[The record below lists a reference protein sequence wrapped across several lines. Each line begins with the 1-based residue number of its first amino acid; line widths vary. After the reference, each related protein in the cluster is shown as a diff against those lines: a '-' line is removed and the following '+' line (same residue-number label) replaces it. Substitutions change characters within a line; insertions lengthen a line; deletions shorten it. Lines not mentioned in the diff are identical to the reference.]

1 MGPESRFALGR
12 FRDYGVWVF
21 LRNGWMRVG
30 VVLLLAS
37 TSACREEKVKMV
49 TTTKPTHTNRLAQEK
64 SPYLLQHQHNP
75 VDWHAW
81 GEEAFGRARTENK
94 PIFLSI
100 GYSTCHWCHVME
112 RETFE
117 DEQTAKFLNEHF
129 ISIKVDREER
139 PDVDKIYMTF
149 VQGMTGS
156 GGWPLNV
163 FLSPDLRPF
172 YGGTYW
178 PPEPK
183 HGRPA
188 FRQVLEQIHKA
199 WTERREQL
207 TASSKEL
214 HQRLTELTSREA
226 TNKVVLSPDD
236 LRRAGAELKEGYDP
250 VHGGWGTAPKFPS
263 PSHPLY
269 LLGYGPRFADKE
281 AVDMVLH
288 TCERMASGGIYDQ
301 IGGGFSRYSVD
312 AQWLV
317 PHFEKMLYDN
327 AQLLGL
333 YLDCYLVSGEEGYA
347 DVARDI
353 VRYVLRDMT
362 HPDGGFYSAEDADSE
377 GKEGKFYCWTRDELT
392 RLLTPEEFN
401 VATKYYGV
409 TEKGNFVDHSDPN
422 PLPNQNVLS
431 VVNTNLAPAELPL
444 LKSAKE
450 KIFRARS
457 KRVRP
462 HLDDKVLASWNGLML
477 GSLARAAVVLNEP
490 GYLAAAEKNLSFVKS
505 KLWDPASQAL
515 YSRWRDGQRDSV
527 QLLESYAFLLSGVL
541 ELYQTTIDRAHLE
554 FAVALADGMIKRF
567 YDSSDGGFWQS
578 PADSKDLILRVK
590 DDYDG
595 AEPSGNSV
603 AAMALL
609 KLAAIAE
616 RKEYREAAE
625 KSLRLFSERL
635 QRIPQA
641 VPYMLMAVDFSMEE
655 PKRAV
660 IATTDPKSSPTKQL
674 LRGVHSVFQR
684 RKVVL
689 GTDGGVEPFAKTL
702 KPKDGSATA
711 YVCTGTACQPPTND
725 PKAVAALLK

>member
-1 MGPESRFALGR
+1 VRQG
-12 FRDYGVWVF
+12 YGARVL
-21 LRNGWMRVG
+21 LRNGSAIAAI
-30 VVLLLAS
+30 LLVAG
-37 TSACREEKVKMV
+37 TACRHQKQTQGHV
-49 TTTKPTHTNRLAQEK
+49 TNATATAKPAHTNRLAREK

-75 VDWHAW
+75 VNWYAW
-81 GEEAFGRARTENK
+81 GDEAFARARSENK

-112 RETFE
+112 RESFE
-117 DEQTAKFLNEHF
+117 SHDLAAFLNEHF
-129 ISIKVDREER
+129 VSIKVDREER

-149 VQGMTGS
+149 VQGMTGQ

-163 FLSPDLRPF
+163 FLSPDLKPF

-188 FRQVLEQIHKA
+188 FLQVLQQIHKA
-199 WTERREQL
+199 WTERRDQL
-207 TASSKEL
+207 TASANDL
-214 HQRLTELTSREA
+214 HQRLTQMTTREA
-226 TNKVVLSPDD
+226 TNKLVVGVED
-236 LRRAGAELKEGYDP
+236 LRRAGTELKEGYDAA
-250 VHGGWGTAPKFPS
+250 HGGWGTAPKFPS
-263 PSHPLY
+263 PSHPSY
-269 LLGYGPRFADKE
+269 LLRYGLRFGDTQ

-327 AQLLGL
+327 AQLLAL
-333 YLDCYLVSGEEGYA
+333 FLDCYLVSGEEGYA

-353 VRYVLRDMT
+353 IRYLLRDMT

-377 GKEGKFYCWTRDELT
+377 GKEGKFYCWTRDELAKI
-392 RLLTPEEFN
+392 LTPEEFN
-401 VATKYYGV
+401 VAVKYFGV

-431 VVNTNLAPAELPL
+431 VVDTNLAQADVAL

-450 KIFRARS
+450 KIFQARS

-477 GSLARAAVVLNEP
+477 GALARAGVVLKDDS
-490 GYLAAAEKNLSFVKS
+490 YLAAAERNAAFVKS
-505 KLWDPASQAL
+505 KLWDAGSQTL
-515 YSRWRDGQRDSV
+515 YSRWRDGQRDTV

-541 ELYQTTIDRAHLE
+541 ELYQCTLNPQHLE
-554 FAVALADGMIKRF
+554 FAIALADGMLKRF
-567 YDSSDGGFWQS
+567 YDVKDGGFWQAPVDAS
-578 PADSKDLILRVK
+578 DLILRVK

-603 AAMALL
+603 AIMCLF
-609 KLAAIAE
+609 KLAALTE

-625 KSLRLFSERL
+625 KSLSLFSERL

-641 VPYMLMAVDFSMEE
+641 VPCLLMALDFSTEE

-660 IATTDPKSSPTKQL
+660 IAADDPKSAREL
-674 LRGVHSVFQR
+674 VRAAHAVFQP

-689 GTDGGVEPFAKTL
+689 GVTGPVEPFAKTL
-702 KPKDGSATA
+702 KAKDGRPTA
-711 YVCTGTACQPPTND
+711 YVCTGTACQPPTGD
-725 PKAVAALLK
+725 PRQLAALLK